1 MDKEEWDRTLPKA
14 SKLLYEKTLAMGG
27 KITAEHGIGLTRKKY
42 LKMDYTERQ
51 IDLLRGIKKTFD
63 PKGIL
68 NPGKIFDA

>member
-1 MDKEEWDRTLPKA
+1 MA
-14 SKLLYEKTLAMGG
+14 SQSLYKKTIEMGG

-42 LKMDYTERQ
+42 LSMDFSPTQ

-68 NPGKIFDA
+68 NPGKIFD